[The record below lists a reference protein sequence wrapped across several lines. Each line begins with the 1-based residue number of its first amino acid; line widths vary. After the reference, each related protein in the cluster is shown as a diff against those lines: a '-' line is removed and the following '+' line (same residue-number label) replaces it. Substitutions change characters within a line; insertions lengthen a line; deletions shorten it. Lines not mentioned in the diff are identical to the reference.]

1 MKYKRSTVI
10 MWMFGFVSVAV
21 VVGYPTLGLKLPQ
34 KDNPFF
40 MRKKFGTTTTIQQ
53 FQQLAMLEYGG
64 KIEKMPDTNVMYTN
78 KGFQMVGNGIR
89 IDLDSYKDL
98 VC

>member
-1 MKYKRSTVI
+1 MV
-10 MWMFGFVSVAV
+10 
-21 VVGYPTLGLKLPQ
+21 
-34 KDNPFF
+34 
-40 MRKKFGTTTTIQQ
+40 
-53 FQQLAMLEYGG
+53 EYGASMPKG
-64 KIEKMPDTNVMYTN
+64 PDTNVMYTN

>member
-1 MKYKRSTVI
+1 
-10 MWMFGFVSVAV
+10 
-21 VVGYPTLGLKLPQ
+21 
-34 KDNPFF
+34 
-40 MRKKFGTTTTIQQ
+40 
-53 FQQLAMLEYGG
+53 MLEYGG
-64 KIEKMPDTNVMYTN
+64 KIEKMPGTTVMYTN